1 MNYESIKSHD
11 KEMLEYSRSNGY
23 SLDKTQLER
32 GFLIAMIEELK
43 QENKT
48 QFIRYES
55 IIQKMERNK

>member
-11 KEMLEYSRSNGY
+11 KEMLEYSRANSY
-23 SLDKTQLER
+23 SLDKTQLEC